1 MSIPQQ
7 SQESKRLIVSPKNKE
22 NPKKFERRHT
32 IAVGL
37 GGLQTQKQKLKAWYD
52 QYSVNNE
59 KVKRRN
65 VF

>member
-1 MSIPQQ
+1 MKKIH
-7 SQESKRLIVSPKNKE
+7 QERHY
-22 NPKKFERRHT
+22 FE
-32 IAVGL
+32 V
-37 GGLQTQKQKLKAWYD
+37 LQTQKQKLKAWYD